1 MTVVPETMLEQIQE
15 LLTAPTSGASAPSL
29 ASLEET
35 LTDGYAKAMALEA
48 ERWRLER
55 RLGEVARTLDGP
67 DVSSFEEELAALA
80 KRLTSADGELSRL
93 RVMLRSLHERAR
105 SMRLAAHTAQ

>member
-1 MTVVPETMLEQIQE
+1 MLEQIEQ

-29 ASLEET
+29 ASVEET
-35 LTDGYAKAMALEA
+35 LTEGYAKAMALEA

-67 DVSSFEEELAALA
+67 DVSSFAEELAALA

-93 RVMLRSLHERAR
+93 RALLRSLHARAR
-105 SMRLAAHTAQ
+105 SMRLAAQAAQ